1 MKLIVPDPETGK
13 SYQKELDKNQV
24 KVLYNLK
31 IGDRVKGDQ
40 IGLVGYELVITGGS
54 DNNGFPMRSDL
65 HGTSR
70 KRILLSKGPG
80 FHPKRKGERK
90 RKTVRG
96 NTVAE
101 DIAQLNVKVVKTGN
115 EKLDKLLG
123 KEKEEKKEKKE

>member
-1 MKLIVPDPETGK
+1 MKLIVSDPETGK

>member
-1 MKLIVPDPETGK
+1 MKLIVSDPETGK

-101 DIAQLNVKVVKTGN
+101 DIAQLNVKVVKAGN